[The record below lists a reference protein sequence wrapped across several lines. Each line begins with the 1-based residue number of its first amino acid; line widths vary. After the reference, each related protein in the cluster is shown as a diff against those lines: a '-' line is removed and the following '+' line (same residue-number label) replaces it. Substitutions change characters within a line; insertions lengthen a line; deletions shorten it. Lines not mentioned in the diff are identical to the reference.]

1 MRSVGVHPRIK
12 GVAMERK
19 QMMLTKESLEDF
31 IIEVFKKL
39 GVPSPDAKITADILV
54 AADLKGFTSHGIS
67 RLKRYVEGIETGA
80 IEPVAKIRVVKETPV
95 SALIDGGNGLGQVVA
110 YRAMEKCIEIAAKAG
125 VGFVGVR
132 NSNHFG
138 IAGYYSTMALEK
150 DMVGISLTNARSS
163 VAPTFGVE
171 PVLGT
176 NPISV
181 AIPTG
186 GSVPFVLDMATSIA
200 QRGKLEVLER
210 ENKKVLSGWAIDEN
224 GKMLTD
230 PKRVTQGIFARK
242 AALLPLGGTGEEFG
256 GHKGYG
262 LGLLVDILCACFTG
276 ANFGPH
282 LSRLKKGGYNL
293 GHFFGAIKIELFR
306 PLDEF
311 KKTIDSMFREIKGSK
326 KFPGKK
332 RIYIAGE
339 KEFEMEK
346 RRKEEGI
353 PVHREVFEYMNSLKK
368 SLKIDRLILDL

>member
-1 MRSVGVHPRIK
+1 MQKNKVILK
-12 GVAMERK
+12 
-19 QMMLTKESLEDF
+19 KELLEDF
-31 IIEVFKKL
+31 IIEVFEKL
-39 GVPSPDAKITADILV
+39 GVPSSDARIVADILV
-54 AADLKGFTSHGIS
+54 AADLRGFASHGIS
-67 RLKRYVEGIETGA
+67 RLRRYVEGIKGGG
-80 IEPVAKIRVVKETPV
+80 IEPVARIKVVKETPV
-95 SALIDGGNGLGQVVA
+95 TALIDGGNGLGQVVA
-110 YRAMEKCIEIAAKAG
+110 FKAMKKCIEIAEKSG

-181 AIPTG
+181 AVPTG
-186 GSVPFVLDMATSIA
+186 GPFPFVLDMATSIV
-200 QRGKLEVLER
+200 QRGTLEVLEM
-210 ENKKVLSGWAIDEN
+210 ENKKMLAGWAIDER
-224 GKMLTD
+224 GKTLTD
-230 PKRVTQGIFARK
+230 PKKVTEGIFTRK
-242 AALLPLGGTGEEFG
+242 AALLPLGGIGEEFG

-276 ANFGPH
+276 ANFGVH
-282 LSRLKKGGYNL
+282 LSRFKKGGYNL

-311 KKTIDSMFREIKGSK
+311 KKTVDTMFREIKASK
-326 KFPGKK
+326 KFQRKE

-339 KEFEMEK
+339 KEFDME
-346 RRKEEGI
+346 RERKVEGI
-353 PVHREVFEYMNSLKK
+353 PVDRDSFKYMNYLKNT
-368 SLKIDRLILDL
+368 LKIDKFVIDS

>member
-1 MRSVGVHPRIK
+1 MMK
-12 GVAMERK
+12 GK
-19 QMMLTKESLEDF
+19 QVILKKELLEDF
-31 IIEVFKKL
+31 VSEVFKKL
-39 GVPSPDAKITADILV
+39 GVPGSDARIVADTLV
-54 AADLKGFTSHGIS
+54 TADLKGISSHGVS
-67 RLKRYVEGIETGA
+67 RLKRYVDGIKAGGIEPIT
-80 IEPVAKIRVVKETPV
+80 KIKVVKETPL

-110 YRAMEKCIEIAAKAG
+110 YRAMKKCIEIAEKAG
-125 VGFVGVR
+125 VGLVGVR

-163 VAPTFGVE
+163 VAPTFGAE

-181 AIPTG
+181 AVPTG
-186 GSVPFVLDMATSIA
+186 GPFPFVLDMATSII

-210 ENKKVLSGWAIDEN
+210 ENEEMLSGWAIDER
-224 GKMLTD
+224 GKTLTN
-230 PKRVTQGIFARK
+230 PKKVTEDIVVRK
-242 AALLPLGGTGEEFG
+242 AALLPLGGIGEELG

-262 LGLLVDILCACFTG
+262 LGLLVDILCACLTG
-276 ANFGPH
+276 ANFGLH
-282 LSRLKKGGYNL
+282 LSRFKKGGYNL

-326 KFPGKK
+326 KFPGKE

-339 KEFEMEK
+339 KEFEMETG
-346 RRKEEGI
+346 RKEKGI
-353 PVHREVFEYMNSLKK
+353 PVYPEVFEYMNSLKET
-368 SLKIDRLILDL
+368 LEIDKVDIES

>member
-1 MRSVGVHPRIK
+1 MQKNKVILK
-12 GVAMERK
+12 
-19 QMMLTKESLEDF
+19 KELLEDF

-39 GVPSPDAKITADILV
+39 GVPSSDARIVADILV
-54 AADLKGFTSHGIS
+54 AADLKGFGSHGIS
-67 RLKRYVEGIETGA
+67 RLKRYVEAINTGS
-80 IEPVAKIRVVKETPV
+80 IEPVANIRVIKETPL

-110 YRAMEKCIEIAAKAG
+110 FRAMKKCIETAEKSG

-150 DMVGISLTNARSS
+150 DMIGISLTNARSS

-176 NPISV
+176 NPMSV
-181 AIPTG
+181 AVPTG
-186 GSVPFVLDMATSIA
+186 GPFPFVLDMATSIT
-200 QRGKLEVLER
+200 QRGKLEVLET
-210 ENKKVLSGWAIDEN
+210 ENKKMLSGWAIDEK
-224 GKMLTD
+224 GKTITN
-230 PKRVTQGIFARK
+230 PKKATQGIFARK
-242 AALLPLGGTGEEFG
+242 AALLPLGGIGEEFG

-276 ANFGPH
+276 ANFGLH
-282 LSRLKKGGYNL
+282 LLRSKKGGYNL

-306 PLDEF
+306 PLNEF
-311 KKTIDSMFREIKGSK
+311 KKTIDRMFKEVKGSK

-339 KEFEMEK
+339 KEFEMENQ
-346 RRKEEGI
+346 RKVEGI
-353 PVHREVFEYMNSLKK
+353 PVHPDVFEYMNSLKNT
-368 SLKIDRLILDL
+368 LKIDRFLIDS

>member
-1 MRSVGVHPRIK
+1 MK
-12 GVAMERK
+12 RK
-19 QMMLTKESLEDF
+19 QVILKKQPLEDF
-31 IIEVFKKL
+31 VTEVFKKL
-39 GVPSPDAKITADILV
+39 GVDSSDARIVANILV
-54 AADLKGFTSHGIS
+54 AADLKGFSSHGVS
-67 RLKRYVEGIETGA
+67 RLKRYVDGIKTGS
-80 IEPVAKIRVVKETPV
+80 IEPVIRIKVVKETPV

-110 YRAMEKCIEIAAKAG
+110 YKAMRKCIEIAEKTG

-150 DMVGISLTNARSS
+150 NMIGISLTNARSS

-181 AIPTG
+181 AVPTG
-186 GSVPFVLDMATSIA
+186 GPFPFVLDMATSII

-210 ENKKVLSGWAIDEN
+210 ENEEMLSGWAIDEN
-224 GKMLTD
+224 GKPLTN
-230 PKRVTQGIFARK
+230 PKEVTEGIFARK
-242 AALLPLGGTGEEFG
+242 AALLPLGGIGEELG

-276 ANFGPH
+276 ANYGLH
-282 LSRLKKGGYNL
+282 LSRSKKGGYNL
-293 GHFFGAIKIELFR
+293 GHFLGAIKIELFR

-326 KFPGKK
+326 KFPGKE

-339 KEFEMEK
+339 KEFEMEN
-346 RRKEEGI
+346 RRKKEGI
-353 PVHREVFEYMNSLKK
+353 PVHPEVFEYMNSLKET
-368 SLKIDRLILDL
+368 LKIKRFDIQA

>member
-1 MRSVGVHPRIK
+1 MK
-12 GVAMERK
+12 RK
-19 QMMLTKESLEDF
+19 QIILKKELLEDF

-39 GVPSPDAKITADILV
+39 GVPSSDARIVADILV
-54 AADLKGFTSHGIS
+54 AADLKGFGSHGIS
-67 RLKRYVEGIETGA
+67 RLKRYVEAINTGS
-80 IEPVAKIRVVKETPV
+80 IEPVANIRVIKETAV

-110 YRAMEKCIEIAAKAG
+110 FRAMKKCIETAEKSG

-150 DMVGISLTNARSS
+150 DMIGISLTNARSS

-181 AIPTG
+181 AVPTG
-186 GSVPFVLDMATSIA
+186 GPFPFVLDMATSIT
-200 QRGKLEVLER
+200 QRGKLEVLET
-210 ENKKVLSGWAIDEN
+210 ENKKMLSGWAIDEK
-224 GKMLTD
+224 GKTITN
-230 PKRVTQGIFARK
+230 PKKATQGIFARK
-242 AALLPLGGTGEEFG
+242 AALLPLGGIGEEFG

-262 LGLLVDILCACFTG
+262 LGLLVDILCACFAG
-276 ANFGPH
+276 ANFGLH
-282 LSRLKKGGYNL
+282 LSRSKKGGYNL

-311 KKTIDSMFREIKGSK
+311 KKTIDRMFQEIKGSK
-326 KFPGKK
+326 KFPGKE

-339 KEFEMEK
+339 KEFEMENQ
-346 RRKEEGI
+346 RKVEGI
-353 PVHREVFEYMNSLKK
+353 PVHPDVFEYMNSLKNT
-368 SLKIDRLILDL
+368 LKIDRFLIDS